1 MKPSPFYL
9 YIAVSLLGCSLA
21 HANTGDITPHWY
33 LGGDIGQGYYSNGGN
48 PAAYESERHDLAGGV
63 HLGYQ
68 FNRYFST
75 ELAYQYLGKAHASYD
90 VGRVTGEFQQGVLS
104 ASLGYPMF
112 SGALTPY
119 LKAGG
124 SAWRGDVDELGVSLS
139 AEGFSPVYGAGL
151 SWSLNDR
158 IRLRLEYQ
166 FTNSLGDSRTQYA
179 DHYLTTL
186 GLSWRFG
193 HSPNAETLTNKP
205 VVVEQVIEK
214 PVVIERIVEKIVE
227 VPVIEKES
235 YVFGNGGSTLF
246 AHDSSVLLTT
256 KVFSSVINTLKA
268 HPYAT
273 AMVVGHTD
281 SSGSAQYN
289 QKLSERRAQA
299 VADFLVDQG
308 IAAGRINVR
317 GEGMNNPIVSNQTA
331 EGRAMNR
338 RVEITIQGH
347 GKITEH

>member
-1 MKPSPFYL
+1 MKPSLFYL
-9 YIAVSLLGCSLA
+9 YIVANLFGCSLA
-21 HANTGDITPHWY
+21 QANTGDTAPHWY
-33 LGGDIGQGYYSNGGN
+33 LGGDIGQSYYANGGN
-48 PAAYESERHDLAGGV
+48 PEANESDRHGLAGGV

-68 FNRYFST
+68 FNPYFST

-90 VGRVTGEFQQGVLS
+90 VGRVTGEFQQAVAS

-119 LKAGG
+119 VKAGG
-124 SAWRGDVDELGVSLS
+124 SAWHGDVDELGVPLN
-139 AEGFSPVYGAGL
+139 ADGFSLVYGAGL
-151 SWSLNDR
+151 SWSFSDR
-158 IRLRLEYQ
+158 MRLRLEYQ
-166 FTNSLGDSRTQYA
+166 FTESLGDSRTQYA
-179 DHYLTTL
+179 DHHLTTL
-186 GLSWRFG
+186 GFSWRFG
-193 HSPNAETLTNKP
+193 HSSKSP
-205 VVVEQVIEK
+205 VVIEK
-214 PVVIERIVEKIVE
+214 PVVVERVVEKVVE
-227 VPVIEKES
+227 VPVIEQES
-235 YVFGNGGSTLF
+235 YVFGNGGNTLF
-246 AHDSSVLLTT
+246 AHDSSELLTP
-256 KVFSSVINTLKA
+256 KVFTSVIDTLKA

-347 GKITEH
+347 GKIPGR